1 MEPPSYISIA
11 RKLNQCHLFTYPPVC
26 GRMLQIIYIPKCAII
41 ILHFM
46 IIRLS
51 VIKIVRS
58 INDKISEW
66 YDHNFLTLLKVKE
79 MNSISLFSPF
89 LFFNQSISTLLHCIA
104 LV

>member
-11 RKLNQCHLFTYPPVC
+11 GKLNQCHLFTFPPVC
-26 GRMLQIIYIPKCAII
+26 GSMLHIIDILKCVII

-46 IIRLS
+46 IMRLY

-66 YDHNFLTLLKVKE
+66 YDHNILTLLKVKK

-89 LFFNQSISTLLHCIA
+89 LFLYIYL
-104 LV
+104 